1 MLSNV
6 KILFIQAKILKK
18 VLTQG
23 TFFLDIIL
31 LAVKSWNLSYISLF
45 ESCEVV
51 FCFIK
56 LWYQTDEK
64 KTLIKHS
71 LEMVFASEANSTF
84 ATIIDDFFT
93 AKQGSFVE
101 STPVGKQI

>member
-1 MLSNV
+1 M
-6 KILFIQAKILKK
+6 Q
-18 VLTQG
+18 
-23 TFFLDIIL
+23 
-31 LAVKSWNLSYISLF
+31 
-45 ESCEVV
+45 
-51 FCFIK
+51 
-56 LWYQTDEK
+56 K